1 MLQDLGKDLVLEEEA
16 IVALHAKAEAYMVQV
31 LGQANRLAS
40 HGNRV
45 TVQPKD
51 LHLVRHLRQKH
62 PSHSN
67 KYEEELETA
76 ATCLAIHACRA
87 TVSQEDRELVKMIR
101 GENLGGLLLEGEEGE
116 TV

>member
-1 MLQDLGKDLVLEEEA
+1 MLEVLQGLGKDLVLEEEA
-16 IVALHAKAEAYMVQV
+16 IVALHEKAEAYMVQV

-51 LHLVRHLRQKH
+51 IHLVRHLRQKH
-62 PSHSN
+62 PSHSKN
-67 KYEEELETA
+67 YEKELETA

-87 TVSQEDRELVKMIR
+87 TVRQEDRELVKEIR
-101 GENLGGLLLEGEEGE
+101 GENLGG
-116 TV
+116 